1 MVTFPEGY
9 GFEPS
14 GKAQLMQDQFLIEIG
29 RFVWV
34 GHEWVGY
41 GKKRNRSPW
50 RFEGFGSVSKEK
62 GEGKFKGWFVPSMGT
77 PSVEGSLQQVVTA
90 MCTIHRMKGSK

>member
-9 GFEPS
+9 GFETG
-14 GKAQLMQDQFLIEIG
+14 GKAQLIQDEFLIG
-29 RFVWV
+29 VGHFVWR
-34 GHEWVGY
+34 GNEWVGY

-50 RFEGFGSVSKEK
+50 EFHSFGAVEKKK
-62 GEGKFKGWFVPSMGT
+62 GEPKVKGLFSVGMDTPPIEGT
-77 PSVEGSLQQVVTA
+77 LQQVVTA